1 MKKPKLNISE
11 KNFIYNIILTI
22 LICLIIFFYM
32 IFFMPKIY
40 LEKKMEENE
49 GLSLKIHNA
58 YTKDLSYENVRDMA
72 KEGMISLKAS
82 KNDDEVSLSGL
93 NFDTK
98 LRIKNKNIIDLLT
111 YLENAEDNFDDD
123 IFRRKITLIKDDLLD
138 RLDSL
143 FEFYDYSSIDI
154 ESDNSVIV
162 KRVNKNILIKAKS
175 TSIQRSAIS
184 FMVISY
190 DNDNIFISVY
200 PFLFDDITGIKSTI
214 ISAFPVIFLLIII
227 IVFLLNKLYSKQ
239 ITDPILAMSKFTRQY
254 NFNQDISYNLD
265 IDTKDEIEELSKN
278 IKQTYEKLN
287 KSYKKLEKSSKK
299 REIFIKSTSHE
310 LKTPIQA
317 AILLA
322 DGMIENIGKYKDR
335 DTYLPILKDKLTR
348 LQILIGDLL
357 YLNRLDEDPSLE
369 ELDLGDIALE
379 SINNHSDLIGEKRLG
394 IDIKGSRMGLYD
406 YDHFRIIFDNIIKNA
421 IEYTDKD
428 GQIRIV
434 LGEYILVENYPT
446 KLSDSI
452 LADIKKPFVSSNSS
466 KSRGLGMY
474 IIESL
479 LDESGYH
486 MDISYK
492 DDKFSILIKEDK

>member
-154 ESDNSVIV
+154 ELS
-162 KRVNKNILIKAKS
+162 LIH
-175 TSIQRSAIS
+175 I
-184 FMVISY
+184 
-190 DNDNIFISVY
+190 
-200 PFLFDDITGIKSTI
+200 
-214 ISAFPVIFLLIII
+214 
-227 IVFLLNKLYSKQ
+227 
-239 ITDPILAMSKFTRQY
+239 
-254 NFNQDISYNLD
+254 
-265 IDTKDEIEELSKN
+265 
-278 IKQTYEKLN
+278 
-287 KSYKKLEKSSKK
+287 
-299 REIFIKSTSHE
+299 
-310 LKTPIQA
+310 
-317 AILLA
+317 
-322 DGMIENIGKYKDR
+322 
-335 DTYLPILKDKLTR
+335 
-348 LQILIGDLL
+348 
-357 YLNRLDEDPSLE
+357 
-369 ELDLGDIALE
+369 
-379 SINNHSDLIGEKRLG
+379 
-394 IDIKGSRMGLYD
+394 
-406 YDHFRIIFDNIIKNA
+406 
-421 IEYTDKD
+421 
-428 GQIRIV
+428 
-434 LGEYILVENYPT
+434 
-446 KLSDSI
+446 
-452 LADIKKPFVSSNSS
+452 
-466 KSRGLGMY
+466 
-474 IIESL
+474 
-479 LDESGYH
+479 
-486 MDISYK
+486 
-492 DDKFSILIKEDK
+492 